1 LLPAICVCGVDVRSE
16 SKPTHDR
23 TTFWQVALNGR
34 TALSDTLEMTGLAG
48 WSRSEFDSHWER
60 VYLESNDHTVSF
72 AGLDTDNPTNSYDFD
87 VANPSQWDLMSI
99 QWRQNHIESEYYNAG
114 LGLDWE
120 ASESSTFKAGGS
132 YKRFTNSAY
141 QYNASTNYKNSG
153 ALDTVPT
160 LVNEYAS
167 AIRFVVADVPASFEA
182 LGNDASLD
190 ASNLSTGTDYFV
202 KEETFAGYVQYD
214 LNTQLGEIGLR
225 ANLCVR
231 YYSTRLTSSGSSVTD
246 SGFVPVRIISRY
258 DGFLPALNIAFD
270 LDRSLVLRLNA
281 NRNISRPALSDLSAA
296 ATVRVA
302 GYGGTISAGNPYLT
316 PYSADSVEASLEYYD
331 GTRGFLS
338 AGVFFKKMKSFVT
351 TETSTVPYGET
362 GYPLNLL
369 EDGLDA
375 STVFN
380 FTRPVNTPG
389 ASIKG
394 VEVAAKRDFD
404 FLPAPL
410 DKLGALA
417 NLTYADGHTDVYYDD
432 VPYDLTLVDLSK
444 WSYNATLYY
453 DTPVFG
459 ARVSAAYRS
468 RYRKGTGGNGNIGGY
483 FTPTTFVDATAY
495 YNITERLQVRVEG
508 LNLTDERLVQ
518 YADTDA
524 RRMMTNTVSGRTI
537 SLGASYR
544 F

>member
-1 LLPAICVCGVDVRSE
+1 
-16 SKPTHDR
+16 
-23 TTFWQVALNGR
+23 
-34 TALSDTLEMTGLAG
+34 
-48 WSRSEFDSHWER
+48 
-60 VYLESNDHTVSF
+60 
-72 AGLDTDNPTNSYDFD
+72 
-87 VANPSQWDLMSI
+87 
-99 QWRQNHIESEYYNAG
+99 
-114 LGLDWE
+114 
-120 ASESSTFKAGGS
+120 
-132 YKRFTNSAY
+132 
-141 QYNASTNYKNSG
+141 
-153 ALDTVPT
+153 
-160 LVNEYAS
+160 
-167 AIRFVVADVPASFEA
+167 
-182 LGNDASLD
+182 
-190 ASNLSTGTDYFV
+190 
-202 KEETFAGYVQYD
+202 
-214 LNTQLGEIGLR
+214 
-225 ANLCVR
+225 
-231 YYSTRLTSSGSSVTD
+231 
-246 SGFVPVRIISRY
+246 
-258 DGFLPALNIAFD
+258 
-270 LDRSLVLRLNA
+270 
-281 NRNISRPALSDLSAA
+281 
-296 ATVRVA
+296 
-302 GYGGTISAGNPYLT
+302 
-316 PYSADSVEASLEYYD
+316 
-331 GTRGFLS
+331 
-338 AGVFFKKMKSFVT
+338 MKSFVT

-468 RYRKGTGGNGNIGGY
+468 RYRKGTGGNGNIGEY